1 MNSLERIR
9 AIIEFQPTDRP
20 AVAPE
25 VIAVTA
31 TAAGAPVRDYVRSG
45 AVIAECQAALQ
56 RRIDSDVVFA
66 VADLCVEAEAL
77 GCPVEF
83 PDDNYPSVTA
93 PVLAPPY
100 RMDRLA
106 IPDPRRD
113 GRMPEALRAV
123 RLLKEI
129 YGGRVPVVANAIGPI
144 TLASRIMDV
153 EKMLYMIVD
162 EPERFRD
169 ILSFCLRVSTAF
181 AEEQARAGAD
191 GIMVFDP
198 MASATVLPPKV
209 FRQFEAEPV
218 RALFAAVRAIKPDII
233 TWYSVAGPAQTNPAL
248 MTVVAADI
256 TTVDYLAPIETAMR
270 YAASTVINGNLMPAL
285 FLEGEERAIYSQARA
300 LLAATREKE
309 RFILGSGCE
318 IPLNSPVEN
327 IAALGRA
334 ARDELSRIRRVN
346 GPFGGS
352 SQVTFLPSRARV
364 YVRPGA
370 SLMEAAQ
377 LAGVSITAHCGLNGS
392 CGACVV
398 ETLQGEL
405 TPLSEEETLNLGGA
419 PGGARLACQARP
431 LGEVTVYVPHASR
444 GRPDALEA
452 PPELYQRDIDIG
464 SFRLAPLAAAEITEE
479 PSRPSTITGL
489 ALDITPCVT
498 VAYTHDLAD
507 GALIAANL
515 VETPR
520 LEWMLTHRGDPAP
533 QRSSALAQRYLL
545 EQINHIL
552 SWLHHRQPSLCDSVR
567 EIMVSAGGDVA
578 RELFRGARGRT
589 LICAKSLSPDV
600 ALTAHPDC
608 RLSLMPGAQDGA
620 GADTVAAAL
629 AAGVAPEGEYTLI
642 VNVAGGGSVILGGGG
657 RLLCAPVA
665 AGYALERP
673 MARKSGHG
681 YSDGLIYQV
690 RAEGGRLS
698 WRALGDAAPVGALGS
713 AMVDVLAAFRKQGII
728 DDSGRFSGKER
739 ATGVFVLAAK
749 QHTALYSPIC
759 ITQADIAA
767 AQKAKASYHT
777 AITIL
782 LRRMGIGA
790 QDVRRVILSGA
801 PGALFDLRSA
811 SAVGLLPA
819 FPRAAARFIPNLSGM
834 GARLALLSADA
845 RERAAA
851 LGAAMTQQSLY
862 EAGDFP
868 ELMVRHMS
876 LAETP

>member
-1 MNSLERIR
+1 MNSFERIR
-9 AIIEFQPTDRP
+9 AVIDFQPADRP
-20 AVAPE
+20 PVAPE
-25 VIAVTA
+25 VIAVSA

-56 RRIDSDVVFA
+56 RRLDSDVVFA

-93 PVLAPPY
+93 PALAPPY
-100 RMDRLA
+100 RVDRLD
-106 IPDPRRD
+106 IPDPSRD

-123 RLLKEI
+123 RLLKER
-129 YGGRVPVVANAIGPI
+129 YAGRVPVVANAIGPI

-181 AEEQARAGAD
+181 AEAQVRAGAD

-218 RALFAAVRAIKPDII
+218 RALFAAARAVKPDII

-270 YAASTVINGNLMPAL
+270 YASSTVINGNLKPAL
-285 FLEGEERAIYSQARA
+285 FLEGEERVIYRQARA

-334 ARDELSRIRRVN
+334 VHDELSHMRSVN
-346 GPFGGS
+346 EPFPGAA
-352 SQVTFLPSRARV
+352 QVTFLPNRARV
-364 YVRPGA
+364 YARPGA

-377 LAGVSITAHCGLNGS
+377 QAGVGITAHCGLNGS

-398 ETLQGEL
+398 ETLNGEL
-405 TPLSEEETLNLGGA
+405 TPPTQEETLNLGG
-419 PGGARLACQARP
+419 GAGARRLACQTRP
-431 LGEVTVYVPHASR
+431 LGGATVYVPYGSR
-444 GRPDALEA
+444 GFPDALEA
-452 PPELYQRDIDIG
+452 AAELYQRDLEPEALHHPSSAG
-464 SFRLAPLAAAEITEE
+464 APRMGESPRGEMVA
-479 PSRPSTITGL
+479 GL

-498 VAYTHDLAD
+498 IAYTHDMTA
-507 GALIAANL
+507 GGLIAVNL

-520 LEWMLTHRGDPAP
+520 LEWMLAHRGDPAP
-533 QRSSALAQRYLL
+533 QRSPALAQRYLL

-552 SWLHHRQPSLCDSVR
+552 SWLHHRQSSLCDSVR
-567 EIMVSAGGDVA
+567 EIMVSAGEDVA
-578 RELFRGARGRT
+578 RELFHGAHSR
-589 LICAKSLSPDV
+589 APVPVKSLSPDV

-608 RLSLMPGAQDGA
+608 RLSLIPGAPDGV

-629 AAGVAPEGEYTLI
+629 AAGLEPEGDYTLI
-642 VNVAGGGSVILGGGG
+642 VNVGGGGSVILGGGG
-657 RLLCAPVA
+657 RALYAPVA
-665 AGYALERP
+665 AGFALERP
-673 MARKSGHG
+673 LARKSGHG
-681 YSDGLIYQV
+681 YSDGLIYRV
-690 RAEGGRLS
+690 RAEDGRLS
-698 WRALGDAAPVGALGS
+698 FRTLGDAAPVGLLGS
-713 AMVDVLAAFRKQGII
+713 AMVDVLAIFRAKGVI
-728 DDSGRFSGKER
+728 DANGRFTGKES
-739 ATGVFVLAAK
+739 ATGVYVLAPK
-749 QHTALYSPIC
+749 QETALYSPIC
-759 ITQADIAA
+759 ITQGDIAA

-790 QDVRRVILSGA
+790 DEVRRVILSGA
-801 PGALFDLRSA
+801 PGALFDPRNA
-811 SAVGLLPA
+811 AAVGMLPA
-819 FPRAAARFIPNLSGM
+819 FPQAAIRFIPNLSGM
-834 GARLALLSADA
+834 GARLALLSAGA
-845 RERAAA
+845 RERAAS
-851 LGAAMTQQSLY
+851 LGAALTRESLY

-876 LAETP
+876 LAGEP